1 MAWNA
6 LSNQGNTVDKV
17 LSFTRGRVPLLISMP
32 HPGLHLTPV
41 VRDGLVDE
49 AVSLPDTDW
58 HIPRLYDFASDLG
71 ASVLSA
77 EYSRFVIDLNRPSDD
92 TPLYAGAT
100 TGLFPSTLFEG
111 DPLFREGLAPS
122 KEERASYLEK
132 IWTPYH
138 DTLRSELERL
148 RAEFGYALLFD
159 AHSIRGHI
167 PHLFDGRLPD
177 FNLGTFNGA
186 SCDEA
191 LAQRLDTA
199 CAAAKLYS
207 HVLNGRFKGGHITR
221 HYGDPANHIH
231 AVQLELTQST
241 YMDEFVPFHY
251 RPDLAEPTQAV
262 LKGLLEEMIAWGR
275 EKYGK

>member
-1 MAWNA
+1 
-6 LSNQGNTVDKV
+6 VDKV

-32 HPGLHLTPV
+32 HPGLNLTPV
-41 VRDGLVDE
+41 VREGLVDE

-58 HIPRLYDFASDLG
+58 HIPRLYDFAHDLG
-71 ASVLSA
+71 ASVLAA

-92 TPLYAGAT
+92 KPLYAGAT
-100 TGLFPSTLFEG
+100 TGLYPSTLFEG
-111 DPLFREGLAPS
+111 DPLFKAGQEPS

-138 DTLRSELERL
+138 DTLRNELNRL
-148 RAEFGYALLFD
+148 RDEFGYALLFD

-186 SCDEA
+186 SCDPELEKRVEA
-191 LAQRLDTA
+191 V
-199 CAAAKLYS
+199 CASAKSYS

-221 HYGDPANHIH
+221 HYGNPAENIH
-231 AVQLELTQST
+231 AVQLELAQST
-241 YMDEFVPFHY
+241 YMEEFVPFHY
-251 RPDLAEPTQAV
+251 RSDLADPTRVV
-262 LKGLLEEMIAWGR
+262 LKQLLESMIAWGR
-275 EKYGK
+275 ETYGR

>member
-1 MAWNA
+1 M
-6 LSNQGNTVDKV
+6 DKV

-32 HPGLHLTPV
+32 HPGLNLTPV

-58 HIPRLYDFASDLG
+58 HIPRLYDFAHDLG
-71 ASVLSA
+71 ASTLAA

-92 TPLYAGAT
+92 KPLYAGAT
-100 TGLFPSTLFEG
+100 TGLYPSTLFEG
-111 DPLFREGLAPS
+111 DPLFKEGKEPS
-122 KEERASYLEK
+122 KEERARYLEQ

-138 DTLRSELERL
+138 DTLRIELERL
-148 RAEFGYALLFD
+148 RDAFGYAMLFD

-186 SCDEA
+186 SCDPELEKRVEA
-191 LAQRLDTA
+191 V
-199 CAAAKLYS
+199 CAGARSYS

-221 HYGDPANHIH
+221 HYGNPAQNIH
-231 AVQLELTQST
+231 AVQLELAQST
-241 YMDEFVPFHY
+241 YMEEFVPFHY
-251 RPDLAEPTQAV
+251 RKDLAEPTRAV
-262 LKGLLEEMIAWGR
+262 LKELLEGMIAWGR